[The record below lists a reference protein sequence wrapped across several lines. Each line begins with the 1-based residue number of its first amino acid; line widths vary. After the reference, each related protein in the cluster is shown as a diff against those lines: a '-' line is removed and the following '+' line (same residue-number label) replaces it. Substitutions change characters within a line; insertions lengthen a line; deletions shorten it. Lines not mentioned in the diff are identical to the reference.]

1 MYILAM
7 ETTGPNASA
16 ALLRAAEP
24 GSAPEPEIIERAVL
38 LGQQTSYEAKNHL
51 KNLMPLIQ
59 KLLTTCGVEK
69 SQLTHIAVSV
79 GPGSFTGIRI
89 GVSTARALAQAL
101 QLPCIA
107 VPTLEV
113 FCHAQAAKHAHT
125 RAQGAQDEAV
135 RAIGGGAQVVC
146 GIVNARRGQV
156 YGIVDGYLPGGPYML
171 TDVLDVITQQVRPDG
186 RPVLF
191 YGDGIDAYETEI
203 ESSLDDFNMKKDRDY
218 FFAPQNERHQSAA
231 AVALAALPRLL
242 GGEVTDFAGLL
253 PDYMRRAE
261 AEVKLAA
268 GQLPICRGPKQE

>member
-1 MYILAM
+1 MYMLAI
-7 ETTGPNASA
+7 ETTGPNASVALFHAENPDGGLTA
-16 ALLRAAEP
+16 ALA
-24 GSAPEPEIIERAVL
+24 ERAVL
-38 LGQQTSYEAKNHL
+38 VGEKTSREAKNHL
-51 KNLMPLIQ
+51 KNLMPLVRD
-59 KLLTTCGVEK
+59 LLADCGVTKE
-69 SQLTHIAVSV
+69 QLTHIAASV

-89 GVSTARALAQAL
+89 GVATARALAQVL
-101 QLPCIA
+101 ELPCVA
-107 VPTLEV
+107 VPTLEA
-113 FCHAQAAKHAHT
+113 FLYAQAPNDA
-125 RAQGAQDEAV
+125 DERV
-135 RAIGGGAQVVC
+135 IC
-146 GIVNARRGQV
+146 GIINARRGQV
-156 YGIVDGYLPGGPYML
+156 YGILDGYLPGGPYML

-191 YGDGIDAYETEI
+191 YGDGMDAYETEI

-218 FFAPQNERHQSAA
+218 FFAPQSERHQSAA

>member
-1 MYILAM
+1 MYMLAI
-7 ETTGPNASA
+7 ETTGPNASVALFHAENPDGGLTA
-16 ALLRAAEP
+16 ALA
-24 GSAPEPEIIERAVL
+24 ERAVL
-38 LGQQTSYEAKNHL
+38 LGEKTSREAKNHL
-51 KNLMPLIQ
+51 KNLMPLVRD
-59 KLLTTCGVEK
+59 LLADCGVTKE
-69 SQLTHIAVSV
+69 QLTHIAASV

-89 GVSTARALAQAL
+89 GVATARALAQVL
-101 QLPCIA
+101 ELPCVA
-107 VPTLEV
+107 VPTLEA
-113 FCHAQAAKHAHT
+113 FLYAQAPNDADK
-125 RAQGAQDEAV
+125 RV
-135 RAIGGGAQVVC
+135 IC
-146 GIVNARRGQV
+146 GIINARRGQV

-191 YGDGIDAYETEI
+191 YGDGMDAYETEI

-218 FFAPQNERHQSAA
+218 FFAPQSERHQSAA
-231 AVALAALPRLL
+231 AVALAALPRFL